1 MKEAA
6 IILASKVQIETVL
19 ELADK
24 NIKKRIKRQTFD
36 LSYFV
41 DKNFF
46 GGNASQNYLVFQPPF
61 SLLQY
66 LLVVI

>member
-6 IILASKVQIETVL
+6 IILASKVQVDTVL

-24 NIKKRIKRQTFD
+24 KIKTRIKRQTFD
-36 LSYFV
+36 LSYLL

-46 GGNASQNYLVFQPPF
+46 GGNTSQNYLVFQPPF

>member
-6 IILASKVQIETVL
+6 IILASKVQVETVL

-46 GGNASQNYLVFQPPF
+46 GDNASQNYLVFQPPF